1 MLKIGWAG
9 GRPTTAVRAFVTAL
23 PLLVGACT
31 LVPDW
36 ADPTDLFEPDEA
48 PTTVAQE
55 EAQPAGS
62 DSFPNLGSVPDAA
75 PKATTPAT
83 RAVLRETLAA
93 DRANAEYSGQKL
105 VAETGT
111 ATENA
116 VGTEKMPSTAASAL
130 PSQVAI
136 PIPKASA
143 APQVAEATPAPA
155 EPAAP
160 APAAT
165 ESPEPAKST
174 FRFKQFDT
182 ELAAK
187 PKDTPVTRNRELVAI
202 VYFGYGSTVLNQN
215 DREILRDVVA
225 LQKQRGGTVRVV
237 GHASARTGIVDSVR
251 HRLANFETSLQRAN
265 AVAAQLVRFGVA
277 RDKVAA
283 EAKADSQPVYHEFMP
298 TGEAG
303 NRRAEIFLEN

>member
-1 MLKIGWAG
+1 MRKIGWTG
-9 GRPTTAVRAFVTAL
+9 IRPATTVRALVMAL
-23 PLLVGACT
+23 PLLAGACT

-48 PTTVAQE
+48 PTTVAKG
-55 EAQPAGS
+55 EAPSAGS
-62 DSFPNLGSVPDAA
+62 DSFPTLGSVPDAA
-75 PKATTPAT
+75 PKTTTPAT

-105 VAETGT
+105 VAETGNVPVT
-111 ATENA
+111 DAGA
-116 VGTEKMPSTAASAL
+116 AKMPATTAASAL

-143 APQVAEATPAPA
+143 APQVAEAAA
-155 EPAAP
+155 EPQMADAA
-160 APAAT
+160 AG
-165 ESPEPAKST
+165 SSEPAKSA

-182 ELAAK
+182 EVAAK
-187 PKDTPVTRNRELVAI
+187 PTDTPAARNSELVAI
-202 VYFGYGSTVLNQN
+202 VYFAYGSTALNRD
-215 DREILRDVVA
+215 DRDILRDVVA

-237 GHASARTGIVDSVR
+237 GHASARTGIVDSVS
-251 HRLANFETSLQRAN
+251 HRLANLETSLQRAN

-277 RDKVAA
+277 RSNVAA